1 MCIAVLL
8 IKKKCEY
15 VLIDGVLVR
24 DLEIETRREGRHWI
38 VGFGLFVSQA
48 LIHDLGI

>member
-24 DLEIETRREGRHWI
+24 DLEKQGGR
-38 VGFGLFVSQA
+38 A
-48 LIHDLGI
+48 GIG